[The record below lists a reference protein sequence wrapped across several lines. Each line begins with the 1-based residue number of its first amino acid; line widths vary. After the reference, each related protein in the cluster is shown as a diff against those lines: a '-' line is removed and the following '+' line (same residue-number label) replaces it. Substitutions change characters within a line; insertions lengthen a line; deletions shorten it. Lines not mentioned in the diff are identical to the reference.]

1 MIRKPAE
8 AALSSATQAVE
19 CFCRTRLFLSARRGL
34 LCVLAILLTYAAMAW
49 AGPSSRHSTAES
61 PAESHRFTLSQ
72 AIEMAFQ
79 RNPAILTAREEI
91 RRTKGLQIQ
100 LLAQALP
107 HLDATAAFNYTDPHL
122 TSGGSSSFFSGLPTT
137 GSTVGVS
144 PTAAPTVTPVPTITP
159 VPTVTPAPSPSP
171 GSGGTSTTG
180 STVTTLTTTDYSYNV
195 RLTASQLIYNGS
207 FIPAIRGA
215 GNAKAA
221 ALYSL
226 RNVIDQVIATTRQQF
241 YQVILNKSLIG
252 VQEESVRLLESQL
265 KDQQNRFQAGTVPR
279 FNVLQAQVALSN
291 QQPALITA
299 RNNYR
304 IAQIQLAKTIGLD
317 YDPHRG
323 DSPIECIGELKFEPR
338 NIPLPVAIELGKE
351 RRPFLKQ
358 QRQVIL
364 EQVENVRAS
373 YSGYQPSLSLNG
385 GYTAESSL
393 YTTNIRDVATG
404 WFFGVTGSW
413 AIFDGFETAGLVK
426 QARAMLS
433 EAKITYDDD
442 VRQVELEVQQ
452 AYSNLQQD
460 RELYQS
466 QSTNVAEAREALRL
480 ASARLAVGA
489 GVQLDV
495 LNAQVALTQAE
506 STRLS
511 ALYSYNADLA
521 EFDRVTAT
529 DTIYHDD
536 FVDPMMQ
543 RGEATRFIKA
553 NATPA
558 PGPRSRESFSK

>member
-1 MIRKPAE
+1 MTSKPAE
-8 AALSSATQAVE
+8 AAFSSAKQTVE
-19 CFCRTRLFLSARRGL
+19 CFCRTRLFLSARRAV
-34 LCVLAILLTYAAMAW
+34 VLAAVIVATYAAMAW
-49 AGPSSRHSTAES
+49 AGPSRHEKSEGPLESR
-61 PAESHRFTLSQ
+61 RFTLSQ

-79 RNPAILTAREEI
+79 RNPAILTARQEI
-91 RRTKGLQIQ
+91 RRTQGLQIQ

-122 TSGGSSSFFSGLPTT
+122 SSGGSSSFFTGLPTT
-137 GSTVGVS
+137 GGGTIGVS
-144 PTAAPTVTPVPTITP
+144 PTVAPTVTPVPTITP
-159 VPTVTPAPSPSP
+159 VPTASPAPSGSP
-171 GSGGTSTTG
+171 GSGGTGTTG
-180 STVTTLTTTDYSYNV
+180 STVTTLATTDYSYNM
-195 RLTASQLIYNGS
+195 RLTASQLLYNGS

-252 VQEESVRLLESQL
+252 VQEESVHLLESQL
-265 KDQQNRFQAGTVPR
+265 KDQENRFQAGTVPR

-317 YDPHRG
+317 YDPRRG

-358 QRQVIL
+358 QRQIIL

-373 YSGYQPSLSLNG
+373 YAGYQPSLSLNG
-385 GYTAESSL
+385 GYAAESSL
-393 YTTNIRDVATG
+393 FTTNIRDVATG

-433 EAKITYDDD
+433 EARITYEDD

-543 RGEATRFIKA
+543 RGEATRFIKMGA
-553 NATPA
+553 KPTPA
-558 PGPRSRESFSK
+558 PRSAQSFSK